1 MKSSNYLIDGTIP
14 SEWYLISMRECLKKL
29 PDEYKNNEYEKLF
42 EELTSELNESI
53 NKCNAEYLSMLIDG
67 MKLGDK
73 NKNYYDTIK
82 EIYLDI
88 ELNNKANN
96 IIENDNITF
105 NFKIIEKKRESI
117 KSKKLIKSK
126 TFNFDN
132 NIFIAENLFKDKFT
146 KTIENF
152 IKDFPN
158 LNQYK
163 LNKYNSK
170 EKINI
175 FEFQEEINLPNKIIS
190 YFTIIYQYLKNKVK
204 NENELDLI
212 NDKIYDY
219 FMSRIYDKIYPKVK
233 HKLDEQIFLNTC
245 KLSWVEPENIIN
257 EEVNYDFDLVLPD
270 INKYFNLI
278 RNEKS
283 PRKKLNNLNNIF
295 ISIKKLIQFTKGD
308 SFEGVDDQFPLL
320 TYCFIKS
327 RPWGIYTDCNFMQL
341 YIGNNKDK
349 IENSE
354 LAKLLSI
361 CNFIKEVK
369 YNSLYNINENEF
381 NEKNELSLKEL
392 KEYIEQFNIK
402 DIF

>member
-1 MKSSNYLIDGTIP
+1 M
-14 SEWYLISMRECLKKL
+14 
-29 PDEYKNNEYEKLF
+29 
-42 EELTSELNESI
+42 
-53 NKCNAEYLSMLIDG
+53 
-67 MKLGDK
+67 
-73 NKNYYDTIK
+73 
-82 EIYLDI
+82 
-88 ELNNKANN
+88 
-96 IIENDNITF
+96 
-105 NFKIIEKKRESI
+105 
-117 KSKKLIKSK
+117 
-126 TFNFDN
+126 
-132 NIFIAENLFKDKFT
+132 
-146 KTIENF
+146 
-152 IKDFPN
+152 
-158 LNQYK
+158 
-163 LNKYNSK
+163 
-170 EKINI
+170 
-175 FEFQEEINLPNKIIS
+175 PNKIIS

-341 YIGNNKDK
+341 YIGNKKDE

-354 LAKLLSI
+354 LAQLLSI
-361 CNFIKEVK
+361 CNFIKDVQ
-369 YNSLYNINENEF
+369 YDSLYNIDENEF
-381 NEKNELSLKEL
+381 NEKNELSIKEL
-392 KEYIEQFNIK
+392 SEYIKQFDIK